1 MPFNRDLIESGCAL
15 KTFDGDLSV
24 LERVI
29 DWTVTKTEFSKQKC
43 ESTVVVPVS
52 TKLSI
57 DACKTVQ
64 RRHIKE
70 VVHGENFDELS
81 LVQEIGTRN
90 DPAPRQVSQVS
101 GVAAVASGFCFRHTA
116 DDVESISHVFQ
127 QSTGNE
133 TVLQSSRPAIAAQIM
148 HLPVQTTKTTR
159 VARSVKDVVYGELD
173 FDRQCGQEGQS
184 NRKCDVQSKPQ
195 PPVNHFKSCM
205 REMCSSVD
213 SVPRASV
220 AAMKQMSPESS
231 HTHWRSAIHG
241 F

>member
-29 DWTVTKTEFSKQKC
+29 DWTLTKPDFSKQKC
-43 ESTVVVPVS
+43 ETAEVVPVS

-57 DACKTVQ
+57 GACKTVQ

-90 DPAPRQVSQVS
+90 DPAPRQVRQVS
-101 GVAAVASGFCFRHTA
+101 EVPAVASGFCFRHTA
-116 DDVESISHVFQ
+116 DDVESISHVV
-127 QSTGNE
+127 GNE
-133 TVLQSSRPAIAAQIM
+133 TVLQSSRPAVAAQIM